1 MLAIGAM
8 RPVPKRRQ
16 ALSLAA
22 LLVLGLSAAWW
33 WSRTEAAIPNP
44 ASEPSRATATLQ
56 PSLSQS
62 EPEPARA
69 SVDGTRAWV
78 PGSEYRYSLDVT
90 QQVAF
95 KQTQP
100 QGDAPPS
107 MRFHLKGE
115 WRVGIVSANDTR
127 VDARV
132 SLLPENVSVDV
143 EGHDALSPDQRQMLM
158 GSLSLPFF
166 VTLERTGAAR
176 LVHMETGTDVLAQG
190 LLRSVVAATQFVV
203 QGVPGAG
210 WQSEEHDATGQYDAA
225 YRRVEEPLRFSKSKL
240 AYTHVATAQGLQ
252 PLAKDKL
259 RIEVRTD
266 SRFQLGADLW
276 TEALVAS
283 EQLEVDAGDGMP
295 RASHELRLSLRL
307 LGRSRDTSL
316 PGALTAL
323 RDRLTTVPLASIQ
336 GQAQDPQAHHRQI
349 LGGRRFE
356 DMLGD
361 LRALPKDEQ
370 ARDDARTLAMERLRA
385 LFVLEPAEALKVPGV
400 LHEGLEPLAAS
411 PMLGALSAA
420 STTES
425 IQALSR
431 ILEDGDVS
439 VPVRT
444 DAVAAL
450 GMAEAPTP
458 EGVEALRA
466 RARDTQ
472 PELRDTAT
480 LALGNAAMRMGA
492 QDARGSETL
501 VQELGARFRSSNSV
515 EEKALLMR
523 ALGNTRDAR
532 ALGYI
537 EEGLREAAP
546 QVRQAAVE
554 ALRLLVD
561 PAVDPLLAQR
571 LLGDP
576 SPEVRKAVVFAASF
590 RPLGPL
596 LPALEQA
603 LRGDPSDGLR
613 AELVQF
619 LGSRVTTTLEV
630 RPLLAWA
637 SQNDSNASI
646 RQAAL
651 GFLEAVSANTGP

>member
-1 MLAIGAM
+1 M
-8 RPVPKRRQ
+8 RSAPKRHQ
-16 ALSLAA
+16 ALSLAV
-22 LLVLGLSAAWW
+22 LLVVGLSAAWW
-33 WSRTEAAIPNP
+33 WSQPEAAIPTP
-44 ASEPSRATATLQ
+44 APGPSRAPVALQ
-56 PSLSQS
+56 APPPRSG
-62 EPEPARA
+62 PEPVRA
-69 SVDGTRAWV
+69 SEDGRRAWV

-90 QQVAF
+90 QRVAF

-107 MRFHLKGE
+107 MRFHLQGE
-115 WRVGIVSANDTR
+115 WRVGIVSASDAR

-132 SLLPENVSVDV
+132 SLLPESVSVDI
-143 EGHDALSPDQRQMLM
+143 EGHDALSPEQRELLI

-166 VTLERTGAAR
+166 VTMERTGAAR

-210 WQSEEHDATGQYDAA
+210 WQSEEHDATGQYNAA
-225 YRRVEEPLRFSKSKL
+225 YRRAEEPLRFSKSKL

-259 RIEVRTD
+259 RIDVRTD
-266 SRFQLGADLW
+266 SQFQLGADLW
-276 TEALVAS
+276 PESLVAS
-283 EQLEVDAGDGMP
+283 EQFEVDAGDGMP
-295 RASHELRLSLRL
+295 RASHELRLRL
-307 LGRSRDTSL
+307 LLLARSRDTTL
-316 PGALTAL
+316 PGALAAL
-323 RDRLTTVPLASIQ
+323 RDGLTTIPLASIQ
-336 GQAQDPQAHHRQI
+336 GHAQDPQAHHRQI

-356 DMLGD
+356 DMLED
-361 LRALPKDEQ
+361 LRALPKDAQ

-492 QDARGSETL
+492 GSQDARGAQTL
-501 VQELGARFRSSNSV
+501 VEELGARFRSSNSV
-515 EEKALLMR
+515 EEKALVLR
-523 ALGNTRDAR
+523 ALGNTRDSR
-532 ALGYI
+532 ALVYI

-554 ALRLLVD
+554 ALRLLAD

-576 SPEVRKAVVFAASF
+576 SPEVRKAVLFAISF

-596 LPALEQA
+596 LSALDQA

-619 LGSRVTTTLEV
+619 LGSRATTTPEV

-651 GFLEAVSANTGP
+651 GFLNAVFANAVP

>member
-1 MLAIGAM
+1 M
-8 RPVPKRRQ
+8 RPAPKRHQ

-22 LLVLGLSAAWW
+22 LLVVGLSAAWW
-33 WSRTEAAIPNP
+33 WSRTEAANP
-44 ASEPSRATATLQ
+44 TQEPSRATAALHS
-56 PSLSQS
+56 PPSQS
-62 EPEPARA
+62 GPEPARVSA
-69 SVDGTRAWV
+69 DGKRAWV
-78 PGSEYRYSLDVT
+78 PGAEYRYSLDVT

-107 MRFHLKGE
+107 MRFHIQGE

-132 SLLPENVSVDV
+132 SLLPASVSVDV
-143 EGHDALSPDQRQMLM
+143 EGHDALSPDQRQLLM

-210 WQSEEHDATGQYDAA
+210 WQSEEHDATGQYNAA
-225 YRRVEEPLRFSKSKL
+225 YRRAEAPLRFSKSKL

-266 SRFQLGADLW
+266 SQFQLGADLW
-276 TEALVAS
+276 TESLMAS
-283 EQLEVDAGDGMP
+283 EQMEVDAGDGMP
-295 RASHELRLSLRL
+295 RASHELRLQLRL

-323 RDRLTTVPLASIQ
+323 GDRLTTAPLASIQ

-356 DMLGD
+356 DMLAD

-458 EGVEALRA
+458 EGVEALRS

-480 LALGNAAMRMGA
+480 LALGNAAMRMGSGA
-492 QDARGSETL
+492 QGGRGAETL

-523 ALGNTRDAR
+523 ALGNTRDSR

-537 EEGLREAAP
+537 EEGLREAASP
-546 QVRQAAVE
+546 VRQAAVE

-561 PAVDPLLAQR
+561 PAVDSLLSQR

-596 LPALEQA
+596 LPALDQA

-637 SQNDSNASI
+637 GQNDSNASI

-651 GFLEAVSANTGP
+651 GFLKAVSANTGP

>member
-1 MLAIGAM
+1 M
-8 RPVPKRRQ
+8 
-16 ALSLAA
+16 
-22 LLVLGLSAAWW
+22 
-33 WSRTEAAIPNP
+33 
-44 ASEPSRATATLQ
+44 
-56 PSLSQS
+56 
-62 EPEPARA
+62 
-69 SVDGTRAWV
+69 

-95 KQTQP
+95 KQPQP

-107 MRFHLKGE
+107 MRFHLQGE
-115 WRVGIVSANDTR
+115 WRVGIVSANDAR

-132 SLLPENVSVDV
+132 SLLPESVSVDI
-143 EGHDALSPDQRQMLM
+143 EGHDALSPEQRQLLM

-210 WQSEEHDATGQYDAA
+210 WQSEEHDATGQYNAA
-225 YRRVEEPLRFSKSKL
+225 YRRAEEPLRFSKSKL

-259 RIEVRTD
+259 RIDVRTD
-266 SRFQLGADLW
+266 SQFQLGADLW
-276 TEALVAS
+276 PESLVAS
-283 EQLEVDAGDGMP
+283 EQFEVDAGDGMP
-295 RASHELRLSLRL
+295 RASHELRLRL
-307 LGRSRDTSL
+307 LLLERSRDTSL
-316 PGALTAL
+316 PGALAAL
-323 RDRLTTVPLASIQ
+323 RDGLTTIPLASIQ
-336 GQAQDPQAHHRQI
+336 GHAQDPQAHHRQI

-356 DMLGD
+356 DMLED
-361 LRALPKDEQ
+361 LRALPKDAQ

-439 VPVRT
+439 IPVRT

-492 QDARGSETL
+492 GSQDARGAQTL
-501 VQELGARFRSSNSV
+501 VEELGARFRSSNSV
-515 EEKALLMR
+515 EEKALMMR
-523 ALGNTRDAR
+523 ALGNTRDPR
-532 ALGYI
+532 ALAYI

-554 ALRLLVD
+554 ALRLLSD

-576 SPEVRKAVVFAASF
+576 SPEVRKAVLFAVSF

-596 LPALEQA
+596 LSVLDQA

-619 LGSRVTTTLEV
+619 LGSRVTTTPEV

-637 SQNDSNASI
+637 SQNDANASI

-651 GFLEAVSANTGP
+651 GFLNAVSANTVP